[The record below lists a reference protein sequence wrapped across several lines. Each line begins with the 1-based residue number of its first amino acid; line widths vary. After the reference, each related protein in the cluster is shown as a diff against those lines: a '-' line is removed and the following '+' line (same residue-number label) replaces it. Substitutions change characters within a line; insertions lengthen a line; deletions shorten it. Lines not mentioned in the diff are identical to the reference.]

1 MSGRLAKPYVEFV
14 LLAVFSLSFLS
25 AVVLW
30 ADLDLSRREVRRNVA
45 LALMQCGKMLRDG
58 EREALARDVARL
70 TASEEV
76 MRSDAYLIAKR
87 FRETVLPGPTAGEG
101 TTAIA
106 AAGILLNGVLIW
118 GVLTGAWLIAY
129 LRRYRPER
137 RRLLLVVLTGI
148 GLILFAVAVAGRMVD
163 AAYRS
168 NAIRQDLRTL
178 SEALA
183 KPEPPPELLPQ
194 LEKPRHHSYWW
205 LRLP

>member
-1 MSGRLAKPYVEFV
+1 MSGRFAKPYMEFV

-30 ADLDLSRREVRRNVA
+30 ADLDLSRAETRRNMT

-58 EREALARDVARL
+58 EREALAQDVARL
-70 TASEEV
+70 TASAEV
-76 MRSDAYLIAKR
+76 MQGDAYLIAKR

-106 AAGILLNGVLIW
+106 AAGILLNGTLIW
-118 GVLTGAWLIAY
+118 GVLAVVWLIAY

-137 RRLLLVVLTGI
+137 RRLLLLVLSGI
-148 GLILFAVAVAGRMVD
+148 GLSLLALAVSGRMVD
-163 AAYRS
+163 TAYRT

-194 LEKPRHHSYWW
+194 LEKPRHNSYWW